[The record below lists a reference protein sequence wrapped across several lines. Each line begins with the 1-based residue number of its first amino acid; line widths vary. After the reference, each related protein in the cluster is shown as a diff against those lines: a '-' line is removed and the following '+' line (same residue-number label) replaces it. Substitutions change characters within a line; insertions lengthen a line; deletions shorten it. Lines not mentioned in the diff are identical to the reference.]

1 MSRPLPTGTSEPSPI
16 PNGSKHTRLLYDS
29 RRERMVLTGGNY
41 IDAYI
46 SSNGSQ
52 LVWTID
58 LASGL
63 PLSWTLIG
71 PWCHGLGAARA
82 T

>member
-1 MSRPLPTGTSEPSPI
+1 
-16 PNGSKHTRLLYDS
+16 
-29 RRERMVLTGGNY
+29 MVLTGGNY